1 MRSFDFI
8 WADVFSREPFLG
20 NQLAVFT
27 DAAGLSSG
35 EMQRLAKETN
45 LSETTFILRRAPEVE
60 KRDGVRV
67 RIFTTQEEL
76 PFAGHPTL
84 GTAAVLRQILK
95 QDEVLLDLNAG
106 KVPVNFESGDG
117 SAFGE
122 MRQADPHF
130 LGTLP
135 QNEVAEAL
143 GIEPGSLDQDLP
155 VEMVSTGLAFAM
167 VPFQSLEV
175 LQKLQFDLARATR
188 YLAGHPAKF
197 FYLVCTETVDANAR
211 LHARMIFYN
220 GEDPATGSAAGCCAA
235 WMARHGIAG
244 SGERVMI
251 EQGVECGRRS
261 SIFVRAEVSLR
272 NEVVNVRVGGHVS
285 MVGSGRFDLP

>member
-1 MRSFDFI
+1 MRSFEFI
-8 WADVFSREPFLG
+8 WTDVFTREPYLG

-27 DAAGLSSG
+27 DAAGLSSE

-45 LSETTFILRRAPEVE
+45 LSETTFILRRDAEVE
-60 KRDGVRV
+60 QRDGIRV

-95 QDEVLLDLNAG
+95 QDEIVLDLNAG
-106 KVPVNFESGDG
+106 KVPVNFESADG
-117 SAFGE
+117 AAFGE
-122 MRQADPHF
+122 MRPADPSF

-135 QNEVAEAL
+135 RDEVAQAL
-143 GIEPGSLDQDLP
+143 GIEPEALDKELP

-167 VPFQSLEV
+167 VPFRSLEV
-175 LQKLQFDLARATR
+175 LQKLQMDLARATR
-188 YLAGHPAKF
+188 YLSGHPAKF
-197 FYLVCTETVDANAR
+197 FYLVCTETGDSNAR

-235 WMARHGIAG
+235 WMAKHGVAG
-244 SGERVMI
+244 SGEQVMI

-261 SIFVRAEVSLR
+261 SIFVRADISPR

-285 MVGSGRFDLP
+285 MVGSGRFDLL